1 MTKSIWKTFSILL
14 YRFRNGFRP
23 LLLNV
28 ADEITNKI
36 FQFIT
41 SKSELKEKFVNHYKL
56 NGDSNHLIKINIKKL
71 VVENCI
77 YGCDI
82 QPIAVQLG
90 KLALNLDSYFAGME
104 ALDIDDNFVYG
115 DSLLGFSNYKEIEE
129 ILKETDQF
137 TSEINLLSSNT
148 IDWLYLFKL
157 GEATEVNSNHINNKF
172 SNDEIDLIDNFNNTF
187 KTIHFPKVF
196 NKVFE
201 TKKGFDLVIGN
212 PPWDKVKADKQV
224 LATRLFPG
232 VRSLKKAEY
241 KNFIDTLEEN
251 YPDAY
256 NNYVIESDIQDRLR
270 NYYIKSDFPGVT
282 KGDVDLSNLFSW
294 KNISITKEEG
304 ILV

>member
-1 MTKSIWKTFSILL
+1 MEKNKLYFESKSGSRKSTGSYYTPEFLVKDLCTSALPSLL
-14 YRFRNGFRP
+14 DQHLEQFAVSNDDKIDLEKLFQFYCIDSAMGSGHF
-23 LLLNV
+23 LLNV

-137 TSEINLLSSNT
+137 TSEINLLSNNT

-212 PPWDKVKADKQV
+212 PPDVKADKQV
-224 LATRLFPG
+224 LATRLFLG
-232 VRSLKKAEY
+232 L
-241 KNFIDTLEEN
+241 DH
-251 YPDAY
+251 
-256 NNYVIESDIQDRLR
+256 
-270 NYYIKSDFPGVT
+270 
-282 KGDVDLSNLFSW
+282 
-294 KNISITKEEG
+294 
-304 ILV
+304 